1 MKEIQEAIDR
11 LDQLRIDITKVENDD
26 KVERDAYEIQQ
37 LLFKA
42 MDVVK
47 NLTIPVVSTR
57 LKMGVK
63 VYKKDKTLTGFIDRK
78 ADRGFNQWIVIW
90 NNGEQTKEYGSDLNV
105 C

>member
-26 KVERDAYEIQQ
+26 KVEREAYEIQQ

-47 NLTIPVVSTR
+47 KLTIPVVVRQSEQLFCDCEEPNFR
-57 LKMGVK
+57 WVGDDDDM
-63 VYKKDKTLTGFIDRK
+63 YEECFNCMKDKAK
-78 ADRGFNQWIVIW
+78 
-90 NNGEQTKEYGSDLNV
+90 
-105 C
+105 

>member
-26 KVERDAYEIQQ
+26 KVEREAYEIQQ

-47 NLTIPVVSTR
+47 KLTIQRVVEQSEQLFCDCSQGKGT
-57 LKMGVK
+57 
-63 VYKKDKTLTGFIDRK
+63 DIDEDGFPYCIECQK
-78 ADRGFNQWIVIW
+78 NIA
-90 NNGEQTKEYGSDLNV
+90 S
-105 C
+105 

>member
-26 KVERDAYEIQQ
+26 KVEREACEIQQ

-47 NLTIPVVSTR
+47 KLT
-57 LKMGVK
+57 L
-63 VYKKDKTLTGFIDRK
+63 
-78 ADRGFNQWIVIW
+78 
-90 NNGEQTKEYGSDLNV
+90 
-105 C
+105 